1 MNKSCLV
8 LVPPGFEEI
17 EVVTPV
23 DILRRANIKVTLA
36 GVGLDSLWAKGKQG
50 MSLQLDAL
58 LPDVKGESFDSLLLP
73 GGPGVQTLVESEA
86 VISLVRLFYAAQKP
100 IGAICAAPLVLYKA
114 GILEGKKYTAHFSV
128 SHTLTHMHLGSPVIV
143 DGNLITA
150 NGPGAAFAFGLE
162 LVSHLASRELSQE
175 IASSMCYMAF

>member
-1 MNKSCLV
+1 MDKSCLV

-23 DILRRANIKVTLA
+23 DILRRAKVKVTLA
-36 GVGLDSLWAKGKQG
+36 GVGLNTPWASGKHG
-50 MSLQLDAL
+50 MSLQVDTLFSEGMG
-58 LPDVKGESFDSLLLP
+58 KGFDSLLLP
-73 GGPGVQTLVESEA
+73 GGPGVQTLLESEA
-86 VISLVRLFYAAQKP
+86 VITLVKTFHVGSRP

-128 SHTLTHMHLGSPVIV
+128 SNILTHIHLGSPVIV
-143 DGNLITA
+143 DHNLITA

-162 LVSHLASRELSQE
+162 LLSILSSRELSQD